1 MSYLVLARKC
11 RPQKFQDV
19 VGQKPV
25 VRILQ
30 NALKRNRVAH
40 AMIFSGVRGV
50 GKTTLARIMAKALN
64 CHNHAEAPCDQCS
77 SCEEIK
83 AGNSIDLHE
92 IDGASNR
99 GIQEIRDL
107 KENLRFLPAS
117 EKYKI
122 VIIDEVH
129 MLTTEAFN
137 ALLKT
142 LEEPP
147 EHVFFMFAT
156 TELHKVPITILSRCQ
171 RYELKR
177 VSFAELVSFFGKIA
191 AQEGVDI
198 SPEALDI
205 VAREADGS
213 VRDGLSLLDQIF
225 SFAGETITEDDLT
238 QVLGLV
244 DNCIFVHLA
253 AALLKADLGTVLGLL
268 HDIYAQGVNIKR
280 FSLGL
285 LQYFRSLLICKT
297 CRTPSDILDISDQEM
312 ADLVDIAAKYS
323 FETLSNVFNI
333 IFQGVEG
340 MRYTSYPRTALEI
353 VFIKASHV
361 GEIAPVS
368 ALLGRLDAL
377 LAAEPV
383 VLETPLAVPNAAT
396 SIESAVP
403 AVDDDCGIYP
413 QVGRQPPA
421 AAIAKAENIEQRVES
436 VSEPVENPAP
446 KDILVASSKENVTD
460 SDGEETKAVAPAAN
474 SPKGLQRD
482 WNGFVIHVKE
492 RKKWMASALELSQ
505 KAMENGGELVIK
517 FDDSSECLYL
527 QEPGN
532 IKLLTEFAQDF
543 FQKDLIVKIVVN
555 DGHGNDKLGGGEA
568 QEERR
573 ALARDP
579 RVEMTVE
586 VLGGQVAR
594 IRTGPRSR

>member
-11 RPQKFQDV
+11 RPQKFDDV

-64 CHNHAEAPCDQCS
+64 CHNPDEAPCDHCS

-83 AGNSIDLHE
+83 AGTAMDLHE

-107 KENLRFLPAS
+107 KENLRFLPAR
-117 EKYKI
+117 EKFKI
-122 VIIDEVH
+122 IIIDEVH
-129 MLTTEAFN
+129 MLTMEAFN

-177 VSFAELVSFFGKIA
+177 VAFAELVEFFGKIA
-191 AQEGVDI
+191 GQEGVEI
-198 SPEALDI
+198 TPSALDI

-225 SFAGETITEDDLT
+225 SFGGEKVTEDDLT

-244 DNCIFVHLA
+244 DNRVFARLA
-253 AALLKADLGTVLGLL
+253 ASLLAADLSAVLEMLNA
-268 HDIYAQGVNIKR
+268 IYGQGMNVKR
-280 FSLGL
+280 FSQGL

-297 CRTPSDILDISDQEM
+297 CKSSASILDISEPEMTALQE
-312 ADLVDIAAKYS
+312 ISSKYS
-323 FETLSNVFNI
+323 IDTLSNVFNL

-340 MRYTSYPRTALEI
+340 MRYSSYPRAALEMI
-353 VFIKASHV
+353 FIKAVKV
-361 GEIAPVS
+361 GEIVPVS
-368 ALLGRLDAL
+368 TLLGRLDAL

-383 VLETPLAVPNAAT
+383 SLPDPPNPPALPQKSEPDIAKSVCNENVSPSKVVTSQETSPAEHIAPPSSEFVAKTYKKDVPENDGENIQTKEPEIPVASQSKNLERDWDGFIAYVKGRNNWMAPTLAV
-396 SIESAVP
+396 
-403 AVDDDCGIYP
+403 
-413 QVGRQPPA
+413 
-421 AAIAKAENIEQRVES
+421 
-436 VSEPVENPAP
+436 
-446 KDILVASSKENVTD
+446 
-460 SDGEETKAVAPAAN
+460 
-474 SPKGLQRD
+474 
-482 WNGFVIHVKE
+482 
-492 RKKWMASALELSQ
+492 SQ
-505 KAMENGGELVIK
+505 KATEDAGELIIK
-517 FDDSSECLYL
+517 FDESSECRYL
-527 QEPGN
+527 QEAKN
-532 IKLLTEFAQDF
+532 IKLLAEYAQDF
-543 FQKDLIVKIVVN
+543 FQKELSIKIVVS
-555 DGHGNDKLGGGEA
+555 DGGKAGLKGGGGEA

-579 RVEMTVE
+579 RVEMVVE
-586 VLGGQVAR
+586 VMDGEIAR
-594 IRTGPRSR
+594 ILTGPRSR

>member
-64 CHNHAEAPCDQCS
+64 CHNHAEAPCDHCS
-77 SCEEIK
+77 SCEAIK

-177 VSFAELVSFFGKIA
+177 VSFVELVSFFGKIA
-191 AQEGVDI
+191 AQEGVDV

-225 SFAGETITEDDLT
+225 SFGGQTITEDDLT

-244 DNCIFVHLA
+244 DNRIFAHLA

-297 CRTPSDILDISDQEM
+297 CRTPTDILDISDQEM
-312 ADLVDIAAKYS
+312 ADLLDIAAKYS

-340 MRYTSYPRTALEI
+340 MRYTSYPRAALEI

-361 GEIAPVS
+361 GEVAPVS

-383 VLETPLAVPNAAT
+383 VLEAPPAVPGAAT
-396 SIESAVP
+396 SIESAAPV
-403 AVDDDCGIYP
+403 ADDDHKIYP
-413 QVGRQPPA
+413 QAGRQSSA
-421 AAIAKAENIEQRVES
+421 VIAKSEKIEQRVES
-436 VSEPVENPAP
+436 VFEPVENPASR
-446 KDILVASSKENVTD
+446 DTLGASPKENFTD
-460 SDGEETKAVAPAAN
+460 SDREDTKAAA
-474 SPKGLQRD
+474 SAAIHPKVLQRD

-505 KAMENGGELVIK
+505 KAMENEGELVIK

-527 QEPGN
+527 QEPDN

-543 FQKDLIVKIVVN
+543 FQKELVVKIVVN

-579 RVEMTVE
+579 RVEMAIE